1 MYLFYRWE
9 TCVREATVLGMLGFA
24 SLGPHIQLSRNF
36 SRAYDEMIFY
46 VLLGSA
52 VIFIGDLISLYL
64 RRGLA
69 KA

>member
-1 MYLFYRWE
+1 M
-9 TCVREATVLGMLGFA
+9 LGMLGFA
-24 SLGPHIQLSRNF
+24 SLGLHIQLSRNF